1 VLPWLTPFCISVG
14 IFALAL
20 FAYLA
25 AVYATLETEDPELQ
39 NDFRIRAIAAGVAVG
54 LMAAVVL
61 LLSINGAPRIWRGLT
76 GRPWTWPLIWAT
88 SALGII
94 ALHSLWT
101 RRYQLARFCAPGE
114 VTLILWGWAFAHLQR
129 VRATDNA
136 TADGARARRRIGAP
150 AAVLLVSAGCVQGP
164 RPKTIRVF
172 VPADESPERA
182 RPRGSGTGQSTSVT
196 GLRT

>member
-101 RRYQLARFCAPGE
+101 RRYQLARLGLCAISVPRG
-114 VTLILWGWAFAHLQR
+114 TQPQHLQR